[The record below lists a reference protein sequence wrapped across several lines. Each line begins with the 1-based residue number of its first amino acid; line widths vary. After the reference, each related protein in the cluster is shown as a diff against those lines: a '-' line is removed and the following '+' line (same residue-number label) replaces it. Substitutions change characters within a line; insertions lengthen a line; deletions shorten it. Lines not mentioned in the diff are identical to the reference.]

1 MAKKDPRVDAYIK
14 RAAPFARPILKHLR
28 KIVHVGCPDVEETIK
43 WQSPFF
49 ERKGIICFMAAFK
62 QHCVFGFWKGS
73 LILAGNT
80 RARCGIWV
88 DHFDA
93 RFAESEN
100 VNRFCISRQNQ
111 RTFPET
117 EDAV

>member
-14 RAAPFARPILKHLR
+14 QAAPFARPILNHLR

-73 LILAGNT
+73 LIFGGKHKGAM
-80 RARCGIWV
+80 R
-88 DHFDA
+88 HFGRITSMHDLPNQK
-93 RFAESEN
+93 N
-100 VNRFCISRQNQ
+100 VNRFCSQSGGIERSRH
-111 RTFPET
+111 
-117 EDAV
+117 